1 MIGSMKESVK
11 LLVVKAGAAA
21 AATEIADAAIVDM
34 QGHRSAAFVC
44 LMGSGIKATAKV
56 ALSVVQGDT
65 ADLSDGVES
74 AALVQHTAASDGDGN
89 GKLLV
94 LDVVNPC
101 KRYMRVKS
109 VFGQDPFEPVRF
121 SDVRQILAQQA
132 DVPAV
137 LAILYNGGALPA
149 QMGDMLDGA
158 VLAQ

>member
-1 MIGSMKESVK
+1 
-11 LLVVKAGAAA
+11 
-21 AATEIADAAIVDM
+21 M
-34 QGHRSAAFVC
+34 QGYRSAAFVC

-56 ALSVVQGDT
+56 ALSVVQGDA

-101 KRYMRVKS
+101 KRYMRVK
-109 VFGQDPFEPVRF
+109 VKRETAV
-121 SDVRQILAQQA
+121 A
-132 DVPAV
+132 DIPAV

>member
-1 MIGSMKESVK
+1 MIGSMKESAK

-34 QGHRSAAFVC
+34 QGYRSAAFVC

-74 AALVQHTAASDGDGN
+74 AALVQHTAASDGD
-89 GKLLV
+89 
-94 LDVVNPC
+94 VVNPC
-101 KRYMRVKS
+101 KRYMRVK
-109 VFGQDPFEPVRF
+109 VKRETAV
-121 SDVRQILAQQA
+121 A

>member
-1 MIGSMKESVK
+1 MIESMKESAK

-34 QGHRSAAFVC
+34 QGYRSAAFVC

-94 LDVVNPC
+94 L
-101 KRYMRVKS
+101 
-109 VFGQDPFEPVRF
+109 
-121 SDVRQILAQQA
+121 
-132 DVPAV
+132 PA
-137 LAILYNGGALPA
+137 NGICGSR
-149 QMGDMLDGA
+149 
-158 VLAQ
+158 

>member
-1 MIGSMKESVK
+1 MIGSMKESAK

-34 QGHRSAAFVC
+34 QGYRSAAFVC

-56 ALSVVQGDT
+56 ALSVVQGDA

-101 KRYMRVKS
+101 KRYMRVK
-109 VFGQDPFEPVRF
+109 VKRETAV
-121 SDVRQILAQQA
+121 A
-132 DVPAV
+132 DIPAV

-149 QMGDMLDGA
+149 QMGDVQDGA